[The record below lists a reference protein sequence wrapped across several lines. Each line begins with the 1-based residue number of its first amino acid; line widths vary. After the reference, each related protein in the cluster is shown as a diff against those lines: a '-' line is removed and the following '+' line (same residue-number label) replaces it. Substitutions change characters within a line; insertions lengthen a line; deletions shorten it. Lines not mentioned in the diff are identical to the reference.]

1 MHYIQRSMET
11 LFLQLT
17 EEYGAILLTG
27 PRQAGKTTMLKHL
40 MEGEPVQRRYVSLD
54 DLNARALA
62 QTDPTMFFQIY
73 PPPVLIDEV
82 QYAPQLFPVIKMFVD
97 NGQKRG
103 DFWLT
108 GSQLF
113 KLMDGVRESLAGRVA
128 VLQLYPLSQDERY
141 TDGSAGP
148 FTVDLVTLQKRQEM
162 RSPASGP
169 EIFTRIFE
177 GGMPALASGSITG
190 RSQYYSSYLATYLE
204 RDVRIIS
211 PIVDSLKFLHFIT
224 AVAARTAQLV
234 NYASIAADSGID
246 QTTAKHWLSILEAL
260 GIIFYLHP
268 YSNNVLKRTIRTPKL
283 YFYDTALV
291 CYLTKWL
298 SAETAMMGAM
308 NGALLETYVVSEI
321 MKSYRHVGL
330 DVPLYYYRDK
340 DGREIDL
347 LLERDGH
354 LHPIEI
360 KKSAL
365 PNRSDARAFGVLDK
379 GPLLR
384 GKGAIIC
391 LAEEL
396 GALDGDTLIVGAHLV

>member
-148 FTVDLVTLQKRQEM
+148 FTVDLVTFCKRHTIGSSMCLKQE
-162 RSPASGP
+162 
-169 EIFTRIFE
+169 
-177 GGMPALASGSITG
+177 
-190 RSQYYSSYLATYLE
+190 
-204 RDVRIIS
+204 
-211 PIVDSLKFLHFIT
+211 
-224 AVAARTAQLV
+224 
-234 NYASIAADSGID
+234 
-246 QTTAKHWLSILEAL
+246 
-260 GIIFYLHP
+260 
-268 YSNNVLKRTIRTPKL
+268 IR
-283 YFYDTALV
+283 
-291 CYLTKWL
+291 
-298 SAETAMMGAM
+298 
-308 NGALLETYVVSEI
+308 
-321 MKSYRHVGL
+321 
-330 DVPLYYYRDK
+330 
-340 DGREIDL
+340 
-347 LLERDGH
+347 
-354 LHPIEI
+354 
-360 KKSAL
+360 
-365 PNRSDARAFGVLDK
+365 
-379 GPLLR
+379 
-384 GKGAIIC
+384 
-391 LAEEL
+391 
-396 GALDGDTLIVGAHLV
+396 

>member
-17 EEYGAILLTG
+17 DEYGAILLTG

-40 MEGEPVQRRYVSLD
+40 MEGERVQRRYVSLD

-82 QYAPQLFPVIKMFVD
+82 QWAPQLFPVIKMCVD

-148 FTVDLVTLQKRQEM
+148 FTVDLEPLQKRQEM

-169 EIFTRIFE
+169 EIFTRIFV
-177 GGMPALASGSITG
+177 GGMPALASG
-190 RSQYYSSYLATYLE
+190 QNWQYSSYIVDLLE
-204 RDVRIIS
+204 REVRSIIS
-211 PIVDSLKFLHFIT
+211 IKDSVKFLHFIT

-234 NYASIAADSGID
+234 NYASIATDAGID
-246 QTTAKHWLSILEAL
+246 QTTVKHWLSILEAL

-268 YSNNVLKRTIRTPKL
+268 YSNTVLKRTIRKAKL

-321 MKSYRHVGL
+321 MKSYRHAGL
-330 DVPLYYYRDK
+330 DVPLYYYRDR

-365 PNRSDARAFGVLDK
+365 PKRSDARAFGVLDK

>member
-1 MHYIQRSMET
+1 
-11 LFLQLT
+11 
-17 EEYGAILLTG
+17 
-27 PRQAGKTTMLKHL
+27 MLKHL
-40 MEGEPVQRRYVSLD
+40 MEGERVQRRYVSLD

-82 QYAPQLFPVIKMFVD
+82 QWAPQLFPVIKMCVD

-113 KLMDGVRESLAGRVA
+113 KLMDGVRESLTGRVA

-148 FTVDLVTLQKRQEM
+148 FTGDLEPLQKRQEM

-177 GGMPALASGSITG
+177 GGMPALASG
-190 RSQYYSSYLATYLE
+190 QNWQYSSYIVDLLE
-204 RDVRIIS
+204 REVRSLIS
-211 PIVDSLKFLHFIT
+211 IKDSVKFLHFIT

-234 NYASIAADSGID
+234 NYASIATDAGID

-268 YSNNVLKRTIRTPKL
+268 YSNTVLKRTIRKAKL

-321 MKSYRHVGL
+321 MKSYRHAGL

-365 PNRSDARAFGVLDK
+365 PKRSDARAFGVLDK